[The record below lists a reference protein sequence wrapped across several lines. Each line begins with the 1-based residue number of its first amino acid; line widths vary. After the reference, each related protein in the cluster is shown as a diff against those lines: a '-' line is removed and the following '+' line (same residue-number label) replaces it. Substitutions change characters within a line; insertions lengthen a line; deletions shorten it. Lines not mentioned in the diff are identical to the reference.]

1 MNLNLSLLGHNI
13 AVTPKESAPLQET
26 AEKPIGKKE
35 ILEAISTMQT
45 YKEGKSNLEN
55 RIVENERWYR
65 LRHWDV
71 IRGANVAGG
80 ANAAS
85 SPNAPEPTSG
95 WLFNCIANKHADAM
109 DNYPEPNVLPR
120 ERGDE
125 QDAKTLS
132 AIIPVILERNDYE
145 ETYSDAWWYKLKTG
159 TSCYGVFWNNT
170 LENGLGDID
179 IKKIDLLNLYWE
191 SGITDLQQ
199 SRNLFLASLV
209 DDDILLA
216 QYPQL
221 KGKLQSKI
229 IDVRDYVHDDT
240 VNTDNKSVV
249 IDWYYK
255 KNNGSRTVL
264 HYAKFVGETLL
275 YASENEEQYRQRGY
289 YDHGEY
295 PFVFDVLFPEEGT
308 PVGFGYVDI
317 CRQPQLYID
326 KLNQIILQ
334 NAYLAGKPRFYIK
347 DTGGVNEE
355 EFADWSKNFVHVAG
369 SLNEENIRQ
378 IDTKPLDGYIMN
390 LMQYKVDELKETSG
404 NRDFSQGG
412 TASGVTAASAIA
424 ALQEAGN
431 KLSRDMIKGAYR
443 AFAKINYLCI
453 ELIRQFYDE
462 ARCFRI
468 EGQDGGLQYIDY
480 SNAGLQNQPL
490 PPPYPG
496 AEQEPGYQPG
506 LRRPIFDIRIKP
518 QKSNP
523 YSRMAQNE
531 LAKELYGAGFFD
543 PTRADMALGALEL
556 MDFEG
561 KAKTVERISQGQTM
575 YRMIGQLQMQLAQL
589 QMALGMANGATGTSG
604 ATGGTGA
611 ANTAKTGGADPTA
624 NAVNTPYAQRIA
636 ERTRAGAQGGGG
648 R

>member
-1 MNLNLSLLGHNI
+1 MNINLSLLGHDI
-13 AVTPKESAPLQET
+13 AVSPHDSGIGVSNPNERGQ
-26 AEKPIGKKE
+26 PIGKKE
-35 ILEAISTMQT
+35 VLEAIQTMQK

-55 RIVENERWYR
+55 RIVENERWFR

-71 IRGANVAGG
+71 IRGENAN
-80 ANAAS
+80 
-85 SPNAPEPTSG
+85 PNQNTPEPTSA
-95 WLFNCIANKHADAM
+95 WLFNSISNKHADAM
-109 DNYPEPNVLPR
+109 DNYPEPNILPR
-120 ERGDE
+120 EQGDE
-125 QDAKTLS
+125 QDAKSLS
-132 AIIPVILERNDYE
+132 NIIPVILERNE
-145 ETYSDAWWYKLKTG
+145 FEQTYSNAWWYKLKSG
-159 TSCYGVFWNNT
+159 TSCYGVFWNSS

-191 SGITDLQQ
+191 PGIADLQQ

-209 DDDILLA
+209 DDDLLLG

-229 IDVRDYVHDDT
+229 IDVKDYVHDDT
-240 VNTDNKSVV
+240 IHTDDKSVV
-249 IDWYYK
+249 IDWYYRRGK
-255 KNNGSRTVL
+255 VL

-275 YASENEEQYRQRGY
+275 YASENDPQYQERGF
-289 YDHGEY
+289 YDHGDY

-308 PVGFGYVDI
+308 PTGFGYLDV
-317 CRQPQLYID
+317 CKQPQMYID

-334 NAYLAGKPRFYIK
+334 NAFLAGKPRFYIK
-347 DTGGVNEE
+347 DTGGVNEA

-378 IDTKPLDGYIMN
+378 IDTKPLDGYILN

-412 TASGVTAASAIA
+412 TSSGVTAASAIA

-431 KLSRDMIKGAYR
+431 KLSRDMIKGSYR
-443 AFAKINYLCI
+443 AFTKINYLCI

-462 ARCFRI
+462 MRCFRI
-468 EGQDGGLQYIDY
+468 EGQDGNLQYIEYNNGNLRD
-480 SNAGLQNQPL
+480 QPI
-490 PPPYPG
+490 PPAYPG
-496 AEQEPGYQPG
+496 AEQEPGYQPSY
-506 LRRPIFDIRIKP
+506 RRPIFDIRVKP

-543 PTRADMALGALEL
+543 PTRADMALGALDL

-575 YRMIGQLQMQLAQL
+575 YQIIQQLQMQLAQM
-589 QMALGMANGATGTSG
+589 QMAMGGLSPDAPVTPDAPASG
-604 ATGGTGA
+604 KSA
-611 ANTAKTGGADPTA
+611 AAPKQQTKKGADPTA
-624 NAVNTPYAQRIA
+624 NVVNTPYAQKVM
-636 ERTRAGAQGGGG
+636 ERSKPDMNRPSGV
-648 R
+648 